1 MVSPKLRDNTR
12 NWLTSSLALPLCSSW
27 AQAGAMKS
35 SGTRHT
41 RHELSAPEKSIR
53 ASARWSWIAHQSVR
67 CACVPHACASSTD
80 ASFRL
85 LQAQAPDLGRTRGG
99 YTRRSL
105 GRMGQAV
112 HSALLPSSPHGADPS
127 TREYTAWDHKSGV
140 QARPPI
146 TSDSGSREGWRTTT
160 CAAAQAASRPGM
172 PLALSRPCLPLAPR
186 HARSVS
192 SVSHDLDPLA
202 WFSRRNSAQQLV

>member
-1 MVSPKLRDNTR
+1 
-12 NWLTSSLALPLCSSW
+12 
-27 AQAGAMKS
+27 MKS

-41 RHELSAPEKSIR
+41 RHELSASEQSIR
-53 ASARWSWIAHQSVR
+53 AIARGPWIAHHSVR
-67 CACVPHACASSTD
+67 CACVPHACSSSTD

-85 LQAQAPDLGRTRGG
+85 LQAQAPDLGRAGGG

-112 HSALLPSSPHGADPS
+112 HAALLPSSLSSPHGADLS
-127 TREYTAWDHKSGV
+127 NREYNAWDHKSGV
-140 QARPPI
+140 QARLPI
-146 TSDSGSREGWRTTT
+146 TRDSGSREGWRTTI

-186 HARSVS
+186 HASSVS

-202 WFSRRNSAQQLV
+202 WFSRRNGAQQLV